1 MAPQSRALSLQD
13 FQAEYGDT
21 FEVPSGYGLVMQYH
35 PTNGTVTIEAVP
47 DHHYTSIHSN
57 CYAPAALKD
66 VRLLHGGGSGTAVFH
81 GYSPQWGSLVMKH
94 ANAKDTHEVLSLT
107 KIQQELCKRH
117 MRLISLSL
125 PSNAAHNMQN
135 RIPAFSLVYIS
146 PYHLRDRAHELWT
159 SLRGN
164 FWAHGPHYFGSNK
177 QLTDRRKSDEPVGG
191 RRTSF
196 LMSLRS
202 LQRLT
207 PHTREQAGQ
216 QGMRRIRIRKTMES
230 SDATIDLS
238 VGLQTVNL
246 EIPKHMWA
254 DASTIR
260 DGHAFLSQLE
270 QQLAELQEEEHWK
283 VTLAQR
289 TIGGSFP
296 KNSAALLLSRQLQG
310 DLLQGL
316 IDEFVTVMRD
326 LYEITL
332 PEERNSMEQVRAEV
346 EALKP
351 NPDVTKLSKMADLMV
366 GSAIRKN
373 FHPTKGRFA
382 QMRDFGAKFRDPQA
396 LTLMEDEIMPAQY
409 LGQLLLR
416 GTLLSDVFGV
426 TDFQNPHTNCC
437 LDRLDGCWMLI
448 LEHALSFRSGP
459 ATECIWTCG
468 LTDAGLHNTFYSQDR
483 GLELFDLG
491 PAKSM
496 PQPAFLTKFL
506 MSFFH
511 TAGMEEDLT
520 TGSWVLRFLIHD
532 EKLIPTKET
541 QTLVPYLDHVF
552 EAVLDRLMSELF
564 ENDDSIRQLLIE
576 YVILQ
581 LLSDAAFCLGRWEE
595 KGGGHQRNSEASKN
609 LSKWLWRSLWD
620 IYIATHVYGKY
631 HQKEMN
637 KELQ

>member
-1 MAPQSRALSLQD
+1 MAPQLRALSLQD
-13 FQAEYGDT
+13 FPAEYGDT
-21 FEVPSGYGLVMQYH
+21 FEVPAGYGLVMQYH
-35 PTNGTVTIEAVP
+35 PTNGTVTMEAVP
-47 DHHYTSIHSN
+47 DHHYTNIHSN
-57 CYAPAALKD
+57 CYAPAALTD

-81 GYSPQWGSLVMKH
+81 GYTPQWGSLVMKH

-107 KIQQELCKRH
+107 NIQQELRKRH
-117 MRLISLSL
+117 LRLTSLS
-125 PSNAAHNMQN
+125 SHAAQNMQH
-135 RIPAFSLVYIS
+135 RIPAFCLVYMS

-164 FWAHGPHYFGSNK
+164 FWAHGPSFFHQKATERSKCDEQQQQQPHTGN
-177 QLTDRRKSDEPVGG
+177 RRA
-191 RRTSF
+191 SF

-202 LQRLT
+202 LNLLT
-207 PHTREQAGQ
+207 PHTREQASN
-216 QGMRRIRIRKTMES
+216 QGMRRIRIRKTTDNTDDM
-230 SDATIDLS
+230 DLT

-246 EIPKHMWA
+246 EIPKHLWA
-254 DASTIR
+254 DPSTIR
-260 DGHAFLSQLE
+260 DGNAFLSQFE
-270 QQLAELQEEEHWK
+270 QQLSEIQQEEHWK

-289 TIGGSFP
+289 TIGGPFP
-296 KNSAALLLSRQLQG
+296 KNSAGLLLSKQLQG

-332 PEERNSMEQVRAEV
+332 PEERNIMEQVRPEM
-346 EALKP
+346 EELKQTK
-351 NPDVTKLSKMADLMV
+351 DVTKVSKLADLMV

-396 LTLMEDEIMPAQY
+396 FTLMDDEMMPAQF
-409 LGQLLLR
+409 LGHLLLR
-416 GTLLSDVFGV
+416 GTLLSDVFLV
-426 TDFQNPHTNCC
+426 TDFQNPQTNCC
-437 LDRLDGCWMLI
+437 LDRLDDCWLRI
-448 LEHALSFRSGP
+448 LEHALSFPSGP

-520 TGSWVLRFLIHD
+520 TGSWVLRFLVHD
-532 EKLIPTKET
+532 EKLILTNET
-541 QTLVPYLDHVF
+541 QTLVPYLDSTF
-552 EAVLDRLMSELF
+552 ETVLDRLMSELF
-564 ENDDSIRQLLIE
+564 DNDSSIRQLLIE

-631 HQKEMN
+631 WQTNNSE
-637 KELQ
+637 